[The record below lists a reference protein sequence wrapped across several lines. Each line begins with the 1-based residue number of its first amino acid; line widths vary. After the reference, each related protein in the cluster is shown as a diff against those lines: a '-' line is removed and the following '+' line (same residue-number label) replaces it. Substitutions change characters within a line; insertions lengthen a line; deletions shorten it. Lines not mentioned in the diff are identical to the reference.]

1 MWESSAYSGRQKHLF
16 SHWYDTDSE
25 RTVTTWVAVVTSP
38 TWTVKNRLVK
48 QLALHGIKHSDNQ
61 IVGVGENSAGKI
73 LFFERGN
80 ANTRLQHI
88 IYRLKFLL

>member
-25 RTVTTWVAVVTSP
+25 RTVTTWVAEVTSP

-48 QLALHGIKHSDNQ
+48 QLA
-61 IVGVGENSAGKI
+61 
-73 LFFERGN
+73 
-80 ANTRLQHI
+80 
-88 IYRLKFLL
+88 